1 MKGIVFMFGL
11 LGILMMGKNG
21 QSDQSQLRL
30 ATAPF
35 QSTAA
40 AQAAGYE
47 LVTGSSLCVGDLT
60 FGGLG
65 YRYVNASLVDAQVDF
80 LQPEGLVYIPGSNGA
95 LQLGAVEYIVP
106 VRAWN
111 AIHTGWPQIMGHQ
124 FHLNPSLDAYVLHIW
139 VWENNRAG
147 MFEDWNPKVSCP
159 QNVM

>member
-1 MKGIVFMFGL
+1 MKGIIFMFGL
-11 LGILMMGKNG
+11 IGILMMGKNS
-21 QSDQSQLRL
+21 QSDQSQLL
-30 ATAPF
+30 LVTARF

-47 LVTGSSLCVGDLT
+47 LGPGLCVADLT

-80 LQPEGLVYIPGSNGA
+80 LQPEAMVYITGSNGT

-106 VRAWN
+106 VPAWN
-111 AIHTGWPQIMGHQ
+111 ASNTRWPQIMGHQ
-124 FHLNPSLDAYVLHIW
+124 FHLNPSLNAYVLHIW
-139 VWENNRAG
+139 VWANNSAG

-159 QNVM
+159 